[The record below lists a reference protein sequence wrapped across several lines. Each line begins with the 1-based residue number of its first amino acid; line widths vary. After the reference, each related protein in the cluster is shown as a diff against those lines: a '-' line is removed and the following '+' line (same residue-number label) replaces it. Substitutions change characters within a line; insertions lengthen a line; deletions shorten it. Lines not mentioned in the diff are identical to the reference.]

1 MSKDLEA
8 IAKAHFEQYCS
19 EWFYSKASWDEM
31 PENVR
36 QRWRDRAR
44 AGMETVTV
52 PVLPISKEDEQTV
65 DSLIK
70 RLGDSV
76 KQRIA
81 DDGKLWAMHVPG
93 PDDVYACESKAA
105 AEQRAKEH
113 NEAIRKIELAR
124 QFGME
129 PATIEARVIEWP
141 HSAESH
147 AVALLDG
154 IAETL

>member
-1 MSKDLEA
+1 MSNLR
-8 IAKAHFEQYCS
+8 EQCDFMS
-19 EWFYSKASWDEM
+19 AVVQRALRMGMRREQFDNLAETAWLVLTAEPASS
-31 PENVR
+31 
-36 QRWRDRAR
+36 Q
-44 AGMETVTV
+44 ETR
-52 PVLPISKEDEQTV
+52 S
-65 DSLIK
+65 
-70 RLGDSV
+70 
-76 KQRIA
+76 

-105 AEQRAKEH
+105 AEQRAREH
-113 NEAIRKIELAR
+113 NDAIRKVELAR